1 MTVRIPSYRL
11 HKPSG
16 RAVVTVNGRDF
27 YLGPYGSA
35 ESRQAYGNLIAKQ
48 ASGISLDP
56 SKPGGDP
63 SGLDV
68 NELVL
73 AFLRHA
79 KTHYQKNGEVTDEY
93 DCVKSAAAPLV
104 HLYGDTASK
113 DFGPLALKAVRERMI
128 GLAWFRWYIN
138 KSVQRIRRI
147 FRFGVENE
155 LIEPAVL
162 QRLEAV
168 APLLEGRTDAVE
180 LAPRAAVPQDRID
193 AVRAHVNERTRDMI
207 DLALLT
213 GARPGE
219 LVALT
224 GAMLDRRGDVW
235 TATLADHKMLHMG
248 RKRVLAFGPR
258 ALLILRKYLKADPG
272 LRLFPIARATFS
284 NNIKAAC
291 DRLGI
296 TRFTGHWLRH
306 NAATEIRKSSGLDAA
321 QVVLGHSRA
330 DTTQIYAHLDSTR
343 LLEIARLH
351 G

>member
-1 MTVRIPSYRL
+1 MAIRIPSYRL

-35 ESRQAYGNLIAKQ
+35 ESRQAYGDLIAKH
-48 ASGISLDP
+48 ASGIYLEP

-63 SGLDV
+63 LGLDV

-73 AFLRHA
+73 AFMRHA
-79 KTHYQKNGEVTDEY
+79 RAHYQKDGKVTDEY
-93 DCVKSAAAPLV
+93 DCVKSASNPLV
-104 HLYGDTASK
+104 QLYGNTAAK
-113 DFGPLALKAVRERMI
+113 DFGPLALKAVRVRMI
-128 GLAWFRWYIN
+128 GLSWSRGYIN

-168 APLLEGRTDAVE
+168 SPLLAGRTDAIE

-193 AVRAHVNERTRDMI
+193 AVRAQVNERTRDLI

-219 LVALT
+219 LVAIT
-224 GAMLDRRGDVW
+224 GAMLDRTEDVW
-235 TATLADHKMLHMG
+235 TATLADHKMCHKG
-248 RKRVLAFGPR
+248 RRRVLAFGPR
-258 ALLILRKYLKADPG
+258 AQLLLRKYLKADAG

-284 NNIKAAC
+284 NNIKAA
-291 DRLGI
+291 
-296 TRFTGHWLRH
+296 
-306 NAATEIRKSSGLDAA
+306 
-321 QVVLGHSRA
+321 
-330 DTTQIYAHLDSTR
+330 
-343 LLEIARLH
+343 
-351 G
+351 